1 MLGSKLSLLFALI
14 LLFGM
19 AKFIFFNV
27 NKNDQLLHS
36 LLVPTLADDN
46 DDDIDDDNDNDNNND
61 EAAVADIGDLNGID
75 DNDFEDEN
83 IDSDDDSNG
92 KGHRQHQ

>member
-46 DDDIDDDNDNDNNND
+46 DDDIDDDNDNNNNND
-61 EAAVADIGDLNGID
+61 EAAAADIGDLNGID

-92 KGHRQHQ
+92 HRQHQ